1 MIRRAKKVIALA
13 AMMAVGTGGLFAQVA
28 DGISVNGWGRAA
40 FAPIIHKGEY
50 KVPPALSS
58 GSDTTVD
65 GETYAGTGTNW
76 GDAVDVEV
84 TINGAT
90 SHIGFALG
98 LATEGGIGANGAGAN
113 IWAKPFGND
122 LLKLSIGKGVDDTL
136 RGKVGSLNNGW
147 ESFVLPLLGEDD
159 DIFTRFAY
167 GGANDIVGGA
177 SLPAGFTA
185 KELTYGALLTSAPIE
200 GLYIGA
206 LVNAPNMWKQPLKKA
221 EDVYR
226 FIQVG
231 AGYEIANV
239 GHVRA
244 QFFGGWITDD
254 GTRLQDEVDSIL
266 AGGGTPNPASLTDFV
281 AGIDDAAKIE
291 AAFALTAI
299 ENLTLDIGAKIWLPV
314 KRDIDIKVAG
324 VSVHTDKHEW
334 AKGLQISAG
343 AVIAPEG
350 AFSIAARVD
359 STFGGYDKT
368 DDDNIDNDP
377 FILNAHLVPAFDLGF
392 AKVGLDVGM
401 QLTGATSGKRGGT
414 EIKTSDTKDDS
425 FDFGIGAFIHKGFAN
440 GHIKTG
446 LALTL
451 DGENAGLNDKNDP
464 RKYTIPTFS
473 IPVLIEYSF

>member
-50 KVPPALSS
+50 KKPPALSS

-98 LATEGGIGANGAGAN
+98 LATEGGIGANEAGAN

-147 ESFVLPLLGEDD
+147 ESFVLPLLGEED

-206 LVNAPNMWKQPLKKA
+206 LVNAPNMRKQPLLKA

-244 QFFGGWITDD
+244 QFFGGWT
-254 GTRLQDEVDSIL
+254 
-266 AGGGTPNPASLTDFV
+266 AY
-281 AGIDDAAKIE
+281 DDADAIAAALAALGGPSPVPPDLVADYLGLAPARIE

-299 ENLTLDIGAKIWLPV
+299 ENLTLDIGAKIYLPTKYDAKPTGSSV
-314 KRDIDIKVAG
+314 DFKYETSESIKV
-324 VSVHTDKHEW
+324 
-334 AKGLQISAG
+334 SAG
-343 AVIAPEG
+343 AIIAPEG
-350 AFSIAARVD
+350 AFSLAARVD
-359 STFGGYDKT
+359 SAFAGYGKE
-368 DDDNIDNDP
+368 DDDNIKNAP

-414 EIKTSDTKDDS
+414 EYKTSDTKDDS